1 MAGWGAPMYA
11 EAPPPGVSPQ
21 PPAMYPM
28 PAMGVPSNGP
38 MYPPMYPPWGAS
50 PAPQGAAWAVPLQP
64 QQGNFHM
71 MPQQGN
77 FHMMP
82 SLETGSGPREPERE
96 GVLRRGPD
104 GSRNSD
110 DMVQSAETAARQ
122 AYEELV
128 REQKH
133 ISVTKLVQ
141 RTLSALGVS
150 SFEMLGFRMQDV
162 PCLRNLALVEGKV
175 SLSIVTSDFLNS

>member
-1 MAGWGAPMYA
+1 MAMPGWAPMFG

-21 PPAMYPM
+21 MYRM
-28 PAMGVPSNGP
+28 PAPPVMGMPSSGL

-50 PAPQGAAWAVPLQP
+50 SAPQGATWAVP
-64 QQGNFHM
+64 QGNFHM
-71 MPQQGN
+71 MPMQQ
-77 FHMMP
+77 HPVRAEM
-82 SLETGSGPREPERE
+82 GSGPAALPREAEKE
-96 GVLRRGPD
+96 RRGPE

-110 DMVQSAETAARQ
+110 DNVQRAETVARQ

-128 REQKH
+128 REKKH
-133 ISVTKLVQ
+133 ISVTKLAQ

-175 SLSIVTSDFLNS
+175 GESVSHVLA